1 MNKIKIIGIIYI
13 RDKYEELEDMKK
25 LLSVITL
32 IVLLAASTFAENH
45 NKKFERGAA
54 ICQQIA
60 QDYNIEVEVKKV
72 SALPRNAVGV
82 CMKKGEGKYVVK
94 LNWNYFLG
102 MTDNLVTPVLI
113 HEMAHA
119 VTDNCGHNKK
129 WETAIFDL
137 VDYFPYLNRYE
148 ANMVNE
154 YVAEAE

>member
-1 MNKIKIIGIIYI
+1 
-13 RDKYEELEDMKK
+13 MKK

-32 IVLLAASTFAENH
+32 LLALVGSAFAESH
-45 NKKFERGAA
+45 NRKFEKGAA
-54 ICQQIA
+54 ICQQIP

-72 SALPRNAVGV
+72 SALPGNAVGC
-82 CMKKGEGKYVVK
+82 CMRKGEGKFVIK
-94 LNWNYFLG
+94 LNWNYLLG
-102 MTDNLVTPVLI
+102 MTDNLVTPVII

-148 ANMVNE
+148 ANIVNRE
-154 YVAEAE
+154 VAKEE

>member
-1 MNKIKIIGIIYI
+1 
-13 RDKYEELEDMKK
+13 MKK

-32 IVLLAASTFAENH
+32 LVLLVASTFAESH
-45 NKKFERGAA
+45 NKKFEKGSA

-82 CMKKGEGKYVVK
+82 CMTKGERKYVIK
-94 LNWNYFLG
+94 LNWNYLLG

-119 VTDNCGHNKK
+119 VTDNCGHNEK

-137 VDYFPYLNRYE
+137 VDYFPYMNRYE
-148 ANMVNE
+148 ANIVNE
-154 YVAEAE
+154 YVAEEK

>member
-1 MNKIKIIGIIYI
+1 MKRFIIT
-13 RDKYEELEDMKK
+13 
-25 LLSVITL
+25 ITL
-32 IVLLAASTFAENH
+32 LVALVGSAFAENH
-45 NKKFERGAA
+45 NKKFEKGAA

-72 SALPRNAVGV
+72 SALPGNAGGV
-82 CMKKGEGKYVVK
+82 CMKKGEGKFVIK
-94 LNWNYFLG
+94 LNWNYLLG
-102 MTDNLVTPVLI
+102 MTDNLVTPVII

-137 VDYFPYLNRYE
+137 VDYFPYMNRYE

-154 YVAEAE
+154 YVATEE

>member
-1 MNKIKIIGIIYI
+1 
-13 RDKYEELEDMKK
+13 MKK

-32 IVLLAASTFAENH
+32 LFALVGSVFAESH
-45 NKKFERGAA
+45 NKKFEKGAA

-72 SALPRNAVGV
+72 AALPNNAVGV

-94 LNWNYFLG
+94 LNWNHLLG

-119 VTDNCGHNKK
+119 VTDNCGHNQK
-129 WETAIFDL
+129 WINAIYDL
-137 VDYFPYLNRYE
+137 VDYFPYMNRYE
-148 ANMVNE
+148 ANILNQE
-154 YVAEAE
+154 VAEAE

>member
-1 MNKIKIIGIIYI
+1 MKRFIIT
-13 RDKYEELEDMKK
+13 
-25 LLSVITL
+25 ITL
-32 IVLLAASTFAENH
+32 LVALVGSVFAENH
-45 NKKFERGAA
+45 NKKFEKGAA

-82 CMKKGEGKYVVK
+82 CMTKGEGKYIIK
-94 LNWNYFLG
+94 LNWNYLLG

-137 VDYFPYLNRYE
+137 VDYFPYMNKYE
-148 ANMVNE
+148 ANIVNQE
-154 YVAEAE
+154 VAEAE

>member
-1 MNKIKIIGIIYI
+1 
-13 RDKYEELEDMKK
+13 MKK

-32 IVLLAASTFAENH
+32 LFALVGSVFAESH
-45 NKKFERGAA
+45 NKKFEKGAA

-72 SALPRNAVGV
+72 AALPKNAAGV

-94 LNWNYFLG
+94 LNWNYLLG

-119 VTDNCGHNKK
+119 VTNNCGHNNE
-129 WETAIFDL
+129 WVSAIFDL
-137 VDYFPYLNRYE
+137 VDYFPYMNKYE
-148 ANMVNE
+148 AGIVNQE
-154 YVAEAE
+154 VAFEE